1 MLSISNEQEHLKNKL
16 SLTVLT
22 LTKTKKNAM
31 YITVYKVLCG
41 RIANLLSITERGVRL
56 SSSKSCHHSRHL
68 VKQCR
73 HGLLVQT
80 LDFIKA
86 TPATIL

>member
-31 YITVYKVLCG
+31 YITVYKALCG
-41 RIANLLSITERGVRL
+41 RIVNLLSVTECSVWL
-56 SSSKSCHHSRHL
+56 SGSESCHHGCHL
-68 VKQCR
+68 VQQR
-73 HGLLVQT
+73 
-80 LDFIKA
+80 
-86 TPATIL
+86 